1 MRNKSPTLKEPWD
14 LRFTDCV
21 CEQLHKKFRTDY
33 LAKVEPVLVQ
43 ESNRLQVLKDN
54 AVSAASVN
62 RRLFADINNDVLKNG
77 ATDEKFD
84 VVTSL
89 YRQLAK
95 SEATEMTT
103 DNRFEA
109 YQSYMEVTRSGRN
122 DPEHMEWTRIKERV
136 DKSNRAWKAAFTG
149 ELNKRIESKPNNWWN
164 EFRNGSQRK
173 SKWLAIEI
181 CHVLA
186 YYDQCLPEARL
197 SRIFKVA
204 PNNHNTK
211 LALEKLMEVRVV
223 ASTTDDDGDEVFGL
237 VDTLQ
242 MHLQYESNSAL
253 EARVKADLKRLYNE
267 GTGVIKTRKEK
278 KQGKNRV
285 AEQNSDNEDKE
296 HDEDGV
302 QNGNYKGNGDKDAQ
316 NLDSDDDNDSAEQQP
331 TSKEEEDDNA
341 RKEEEDFDR
350 KEDEEEDEEVDPSLI
365 EV

>member
-1 MRNKSPTLKEPWD
+1 
-14 LRFTDCV
+14 
-21 CEQLHKKFRTDY
+21 
-33 LAKVEPVLVQ
+33 
-43 ESNRLQVLKDN
+43 
-54 AVSAASVN
+54 
-62 RRLFADINNDVLKNG
+62 
-77 ATDEKFD
+77 
-84 VVTSL
+84 
-89 YRQLAK
+89 
-95 SEATEMTT
+95 
-103 DNRFEA
+103 
-109 YQSYMEVTRSGRN
+109 MEETRSGRN

-149 ELNKRIESKPNNWWN
+149 ELNKRIESKPDNWWD

-223 ASTTDDDGDEVFGL
+223 ASTTDNDGDEVFGL

-278 KQGKNRV
+278 KLGKNRV

-296 HDEDGV
+296 HDEYGI
-302 QNGNYKGNGDKDAQ
+302 QNGNYKGNGDDDAQ
-316 NLDSDDDNDSAEQQP
+316 YLDSDDDNERAEQQP
-331 TSKEEEDDNA
+331 TSEEEEEDNA
-341 RKEEEDFDR
+341 RKEDEDSDR
-350 KEDEEEDEEVDPSLI
+350 KEDEEEDEEVDPSVL